1 LRKQPKIKP
10 NYRSKAGGMMRQ
22 PPKTTRNLN
31 NNRIKKVIKTDT
43 GRPSLPIPTNQKEL
57 LIKKE

>member
-1 LRKQPKIKP
+1 
-10 NYRSKAGGMMRQ
+10 MRQ